1 MLFGDLWV
9 LKVSF
14 MTHWH
19 GILYTLSV
27 ICNDHLL
34 MVLVWCASPS
44 YQNDWLTTL
53 AVPGEAARESLVWQI
68 TKGKSLFSLFSSSST
83 FSPDKNKI
91 YVAETDKVR
100 TSSTQL
106 IFYTW
111 NWSTPYSQS
120 DTFITFTLNG
130 GGHSILG
137 HFLYFVFSSKWY
149 FSEPL
154 DTRVSLR

>member
-34 MVLVWCASPS
+34 MVLVCVIQP
-44 YQNDWLTTL
+44 YENDWLATFP
-53 AVPGEAARESLVWQI
+53 VPREAARESLVWQI

-100 TSSTQL
+100 TSSNHTGHILYIKLGISIQSVSHFCC
-106 IFYTW
+106 IF
-111 NWSTPYSQS
+111 QRA
-120 DTFITFTLNG
+120 I
-130 GGHSILG
+130 
-137 HFLYFVFSSKWY
+137 FLYCIFFKNDILACHLS
-149 FSEPL
+149 
-154 DTRVSLR
+154 RVCLSGNLIMEM